1 MSQIIQHYQTS
12 FVIRNDEQ
20 SGENKL
26 YQAQH
31 LIGEWIKSH
40 ENKRFRM
47 MGRDKRTS
55 FLLDGGFRRRCNFKS
70 SFSWCKTDYC
80 IGEDSLAWAVRYT
93 HRDADI
99 RDVYWVSD
107 IGLRSFEESKNLIVS
122 VKISYKI
129 SSEYAL
135 TGQKFN
141 PDVSIPW
148 CVEGIVESFGGS
160 KFYSGDTDVT
170 AGIREAVTIE
180 GVEQAQRVRSYM
192 DSDDRKWAVVLLHGE
207 TKEVKREADYLS
219 KNLFGKALV
228 FIVPYKIEIKRIFGN
243 LRLEF
248 NECVFIP
255 SFWVRDGD
263 LAKKLRYFVTDKER
277 LAIRHQVI
285 LHGWLGVHPI
295 NEAGQ
300 VSDIENVQLLI
311 RRRQYFKLSE
321 VIKGCV
327 STEEYEKIKDELKE
341 MSGLFDLSEAE
352 KKELEEK
359 AVKLEDRVGELE
371 NRNLD
376 LEIEKEDLKEAHAT
390 EVYNI
395 KATHESQ
402 IRRSSAQVNMLPAEY
417 PNSFEALR
425 KFVPFFSGRVV
436 FADEAW
442 TPALKYREFDDWEN
456 AWGML
461 HSLYTVLW
469 PLVFERD
476 CDIANEYESRC
487 RYGYARGE
495 GRTTVRDNNL
505 ARMRV
510 FTYDG
515 KQYEMWAHIKY
526 GNKLGEELRIHF
538 AVDNER
544 RRIIVGYIGEHMDN
558 ATTRTMH

>member
-1 MSQIIQHYQTS
+1 MSQIIRHYQTS
-12 FVIRNDEQ
+12 FVVDNDKQ
-20 SGENKL
+20 TAANKL
-26 YQAQH
+26 YQAQRV
-31 LIGEWIKSH
+31 IGEWVKDH
-40 ENKRFRM
+40 ERRRFARLK
-47 MGRDKRTS
+47 RDKTSS
-55 FLLDGGFRRRCNFKS
+55 FLIDGNFTHRAYYKS
-70 SFSWCKTDYC
+70 KFSWCKTDYC
-80 IGEDSLAWAVRYT
+80 LDEDSTAWAIQYT
-93 HRDADI
+93 HRDNDV
-99 RDVYWVSD
+99 RDVFWVSD
-107 IGLRSFEESKNLIVS
+107 IGLRAFNESGRLVVNVQ
-122 VKISYKI
+122 ISYKV
-129 SSEYAL
+129 STEHAL
-135 TGQKFN
+135 TGE
-141 PDVSIPW
+141 PYEPSVSIPW
-148 CVEGIVESFGGS
+148 CVEALLESFKGSRFFSGEQDVTEGIGRAITINDVDQASRIISYVES
-160 KFYSGDTDVT
+160 
-170 AGIREAVTIE
+170 E
-180 GVEQAQRVRSYM
+180 
-192 DSDDRKWAVVLLHGE
+192 DRKLAVVLLHGE
-207 TKEVKREADYLS
+207 TKDTHEEADYLS

-228 FIVPYKIEIKRIFGN
+228 YIVPYKVEIKKVLARF
-243 LRLEF
+243 RLEF
-248 NECVFIP
+248 NECLFVPNFR
-255 SFWVRDGD
+255 VHKD
-263 LAKKLRYFVTDKER
+263 LGRKLRYFVTNQKALEKT
-277 LAIRHQVI
+277 HQI
-285 LHGWLGVHPI
+285 LLHSWLGYHPI
-295 NEAGQ
+295 NERGA
-300 VSDIENVQLLI
+300 VSDVENVQLLI
-311 RRRQYFKLSE
+311 RRRKFFKLAELIQKS
-321 VIKGCV
+321 VPAA
-327 STEEYEKIKDELKE
+327 EYEKMKTQLKD
-341 MSGLFDLSEAE
+341 MSGLFELSEAE
-352 KKELEEK
+352 RKELEEK

-390 EVYNI
+390 EMYNI

-402 IRRSSAQVNMLPAEY
+402 IRRSSSQVNMLPAEY

-510 FTYDG
+510 FTYEG